1 MRPDLIRELFEKET
15 TYWWNVSKR
24 GMVLLLAR
32 DMLRNQLTENRKIA
46 VDMGCGTGFTA
57 LSLQSHY
64 HTVGVDVSREALQFC
79 KRRGLK
85 RLCQINQECYP
96 LPFKTGAFDL
106 ILALDV
112 IEHMEDDLRTL
123 SEYCRILKVGGSL
136 IVTVPAFMT
145 LWSPWDEALGHRR
158 RYTVSMLA
166 EKIQQAGLTTRR
178 ITYMFFFIFPI
189 ALLIRG
195 TKKLI
200 QRDAA
205 SYSSDFIPLPKILN
219 SFLILV
225 GGLEQWITTKLKLK
239 LPLGLSV
246 ICVAT
251 KRETPQEEPLA

>member
-24 GMVLLLAR
+24 EMVISLVR
-32 DMLRNQLTENRKIA
+32 DMVRNQQPGNGRIA
-46 VDMGCGTGFTA
+46 VDIGCGTGFTA
-57 LSLQSHY
+57 ITLQSHY
-64 HTVGVDVSREALQFC
+64 PTVGVDVSREALQFC

-85 RLCQINQECYP
+85 RLCQINQECFP
-96 LPFKTGAFDL
+96 LPFKTGTFDL
-106 ILALDV
+106 VLALDV
-112 IEHMEDDLRTL
+112 IEHIEDDLRTL
-123 SEYCRILKVGGSL
+123 TECCRILKGGGSL

-166 EKIQQAGLTTRR
+166 ERIQQAGLTTRR

-200 QRDAA
+200 QRDAVT
-205 SYSSDFIPLPKILN
+205 YSSDFIPLPKILN
-219 SFLILV
+219 RFLILV
-225 GGLEQWITTKLKLK
+225 GGLERWITTKLKLK

-246 ICVAT
+246 ICVTT
-251 KRETPQEEPLA
+251 KGNPTGRTSR

>member
-24 GMVLLLAR
+24 EMVLSLVR
-32 DMLRNQLTENRKIA
+32 DMARNQQPGNRKIA
-46 VDMGCGTGFTA
+46 VDIGCGTGFTA
-57 LSLQSHY
+57 LTLESHY

-85 RLCQINQECYP
+85 SLCQINQDCFP

-106 ILALDV
+106 VLALDV
-112 IEHMEDDLRTL
+112 IEHIEDDLRTL
-123 SEYCRILKVGGSL
+123 TECCRILKGGGSL
-136 IVTVPAFMT
+136 IVTVPAFMM
-145 LWSPWDEALGHRR
+145 LWSPWDDALGHRR

-166 EKIQQAGLTTRR
+166 EKVQQADLTTRR
-178 ITYMFFFIFPI
+178 ITYMFFFIFPL

-225 GGLEQWITTKLKLK
+225 GGLERWIITKLKLK

-246 ICVAT
+246 ICVTT
-251 KRETPQEEPLA
+251 KGKPHRESF